1 MGNSNEKNEQDQKK
15 EKEKK
20 NEEQPQNETLR
31 IVSSNYP
38 IEENHPMILADNL
51 YFNKQTNLGKKR
63 NREENSNNQNKII
76 EDEKIIK
83 KQKKEENKEN
93 DLNKNKE
100 VKNKLEFKREQNINL
115 EIVEHKEIK
124 KFEAQSNFRESYTNN
139 LPLPLKN
146 RFDNKKNIIDNSIEF
161 GINKINNNKGEIQ
174 EKINKEKY
182 EKISLNSFMISS
194 EEKNKNAYDEIKQ
207 NLKEKD
213 VKDNSINEE
222 DKFSYECL
230 EENLYVKG
238 FEGIDKLF
246 IDIKIKNNGKLD
258 WPKDKVF
265 LKNNKELSQIL
276 SDDIKL
282 IPVRSG
288 LVTEERIYFK
298 YLNKVMPG
306 IYNSY
311 INLNING
318 KNYGE
323 PIIIKVE
330 IVENEEEKKINNLII
345 KMRQEY
351 QIPEIEINN
360 DELKNV
366 LIKNNYDTIKAFES
380 LFGGN

>member
-1 MGNSNEKNEQDQKK
+1 
-15 EKEKK
+15 
-20 NEEQPQNETLR
+20 
-31 IVSSNYP
+31 
-38 IEENHPMILADNL
+38 
-51 YFNKQTNLGKKR
+51 
-63 NREENSNNQNKII
+63 
-76 EDEKIIK
+76 
-83 KQKKEENKEN
+83 
-93 DLNKNKE
+93 
-100 VKNKLEFKREQNINL
+100 
-115 EIVEHKEIK
+115 
-124 KFEAQSNFRESYTNN
+124 
-139 LPLPLKN
+139 
-146 RFDNKKNIIDNSIEF
+146 
-161 GINKINNNKGEIQ
+161 
-174 EKINKEKY
+174 
-182 EKISLNSFMISS
+182 MISS

-213 VKDNSINEE
+213 VKDNSKEKGIIFPLNFKNYYIINEE

-246 IDIKIKNNGKLD
+246 IDIKIRNNGKLD